1 MAQKVGPKEKMILH
15 VVEKMPFA
23 DDDKKAWAETIQSSG
38 ANEELMKD
46 ILEKSS
52 QLTAEGENDAVAL
65 TLNTTDLQRQIQ
77 SWRLEQ
83 NLGNLPGR
91 RRRR

>member
-1 MAQKVGPKEKMILH
+1 MAQKVGPKEKLILQ
-15 VVEKMPFA
+15 VVEKMPFS
-23 DDDKKAWAETIQSSG
+23 DEDKKAWTETIQTSG

-46 ILEKSS
+46 MLEKAS
-52 QLTAEGENDAVAL
+52 QLTADGESDTAELAHNSIEL
-65 TLNTTDLQRQIQ
+65 HRHIQ

-91 RRRR
+91 RRQH

>member
-1 MAQKVGPKEKMILH
+1 MAQKVGPKEKLILQ
-15 VVEKMPFA
+15 VVDKLPFA
-23 DDDKKAWAETIQSSG
+23 EDDRKAWHEIIQSSG

-46 ILEKSS
+46 ILEKYSH
-52 QLTAEGENDAVAL
+52 LAAEGETETAL
-65 TLNTTDLQRQIQ
+65 IVRNTAELHRLIQ

-91 RRRR
+91 RRR